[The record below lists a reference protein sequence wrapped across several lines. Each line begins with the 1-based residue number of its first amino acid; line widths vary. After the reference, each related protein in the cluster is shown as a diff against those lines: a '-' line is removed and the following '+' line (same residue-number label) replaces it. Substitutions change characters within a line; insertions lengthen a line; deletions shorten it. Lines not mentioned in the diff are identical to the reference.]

1 LGASKVSFVGT
12 ERNSDTGP
20 RRQKVDALVERFK
33 RRVEE
38 AEAQLARVKEDNRE
52 LRQKCQRQGRPLVV
66 HSVKEVR
73 SPVGK
78 ENRFADGLERDTH
91 DSALREAKAE
101 AQLLQM
107 RYKQLEENTK
117 AQRDVQKAQ
126 FDQLDEYNR
135 RIRDLRR
142 ALQDSEAD
150 KDKLR
155 LDADRV
161 DELQERVTELQT
173 ANRRLEDELL
183 KLSDVAM
190 NQDFSQPGRETMT
203 RDRLAELERNDN
215 RHRAEFDNLRASAE
229 GSQQAFVELQ
239 QQVDQLRHEK
249 ERAERELS
257 QFKVRSSTDQV
268 GGDVLEDKAKLFGG
282 LDGVDMDER

>member
-1 LGASKVSFVGT
+1 MEK
-12 ERNSDTGP
+12 
-20 RRQKVDALVERFK
+20 FK

-38 AEAQLARVKEDNRE
+38 AEDQLQRVKEDNKE
-52 LRQKCQRQGRPLVV
+52 LRSQAPAAGAAVSREQCERSKKPDGRQEWG
-66 HSVKEVR
+66 
-73 SPVGK
+73 
-78 ENRFADGLERDTH
+78 FADDNAE
-91 DSALREAKAE
+91 LREAKAE
-101 AQLLQM
+101 AQLLEM
-107 RYKQLEENTK
+107 RYKQLEENTR

-183 KLSDVAM
+183 NLSDVAL
-190 NQDFSQPGRETMT
+190 NQDFSQEIGRRSASRSWRGTT
-203 RDRLAELERNDN
+203 RGRGP
-215 RHRAEFDNLRASAE
+215 S
-229 GSQQAFVELQ
+229 STTYV
-239 QQVDQLRHEK
+239 
-249 ERAERELS
+249 
-257 QFKVRSSTDQV
+257 KVRRARRKLLFNCSSRWMTYE
-268 GGDVLEDKAKLFGG
+268 LLSR
-282 LDGVDMDER
+282 ERSTSCSSSNYDPVRNRSKDSHRR